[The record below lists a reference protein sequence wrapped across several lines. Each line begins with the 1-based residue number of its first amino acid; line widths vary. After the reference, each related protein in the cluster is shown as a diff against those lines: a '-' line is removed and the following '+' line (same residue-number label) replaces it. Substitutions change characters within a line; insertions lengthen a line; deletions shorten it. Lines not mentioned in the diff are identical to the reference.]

1 MYRKESLE
9 NKIPQKGV
17 VSEEGLCH
25 VLSYQYASTSI
36 ECKFC
41 RYSVDGY

>member
-17 VSEEGLCH
+17 VSEEGYCVMNMTALH
-25 VLSYQYASTSI
+25 HEYKV
-36 ECKFC
+36 
-41 RYSVDGY
+41 G